1 MKNQKVSKMQK
12 ASYAIG
18 SGAGNVIIT
27 LMSTFLT
34 AYYTDTVGM
43 AIAAIGTMML
53 YVRFLD
59 GISDIIMGA
68 IIEKTNTKWGKARP
82 WMLYSVPLIIAS
94 VVLTLNV
101 PERLGDSGKLVYI
114 YLTYILLNCITYTA
128 FQTAHS
134 ALLARITLDPNER
147 QSMTSINQIAN
158 TVVTLVLNAVTAG
171 MVAAVGWKYVAWF
184 YAILTAAGSLI
195 CFFGTQEIVDS
206 AENDR
211 THTAEK
217 VPFKVSLSA
226 AMKNK
231 YFYMLI
237 IAAMLVVGATAAN
250 GTTLFYFCNNVLGD
264 VKYLTPVTFAL
275 SVSAI
280 GINFFVPAI
289 VRKIGSHKA
298 LIASAIVYTLGFVII
313 GIGGSNLI
321 LIMIGQVIRGAGQGA
336 FYANIFATIAQVVDY
351 GDWKFNVRTEGLISI
366 SYGFGAKLGMGFGAA
381 IASWILA
388 SGGYDGL
395 AAVQS
400 ASALSAIK
408 FSFGWLNAII
418 GVLMIILS
426 IFLNVGKYSDEMQE
440 ALSARMISE

>member
-128 FQTAHS
+128 YQTAHS

-158 TVVTLVLNAVTAG
+158 TVVTLVLAPLSYGPIQVRVSEALTVLPLIWQPSIISLTIGCFLSNLIGVHMVTTGPIDIVVGTLATFL
-171 MVAAVGWKYVAWF
+171 AAVCTFKFRDRKVKGVPLLSLLMPVLFNGVFVGLELAWVLNPDN
-184 YAILTAAGSLI
+184 ILT
-195 CFFGTQEIVDS
+195 
-206 AENDR
+206 
-211 THTAEK
+211 
-217 VPFKVSLSA
+217 
-226 AMKNK
+226 M
-231 YFYMLI
+231 
-237 IAAMLVVGATAAN
+237 
-250 GTTLFYFCNNVLGD
+250 
-264 VKYLTPVTFAL
+264 
-275 SVSAI
+275 SVIYGVQVAI
-280 GINFFVPAI
+280 GELVA
-289 VRKIGSHKA
+289 
-298 LIASAIVYTLGFVII
+298 VII
-313 GIGGSNLI
+313 GWLI
-321 LIMIGQVIRGAGQGA
+321 LPMLKRIEA
-336 FYANIFATIAQVVDY
+336 F
-351 GDWKFNVRTEGLISI
+351 KE
-366 SYGFGAKLGMGFGAA
+366 
-381 IASWILA
+381 
-388 SGGYDGL
+388 
-395 AAVQS
+395 
-400 ASALSAIK
+400 
-408 FSFGWLNAII
+408 
-418 GVLMIILS
+418 
-426 IFLNVGKYSDEMQE
+426 
-440 ALSARMISE
+440 

>member
-1 MKNQKVSKMQK
+1 
-12 ASYAIG
+12 
-18 SGAGNVIIT
+18 
-27 LMSTFLT
+27 
-34 AYYTDTVGM
+34 
-43 AIAAIGTMML
+43 
-53 YVRFLD
+53 
-59 GISDIIMGA
+59 
-68 IIEKTNTKWGKARP
+68 
-82 WMLYSVPLIIAS
+82 
-94 VVLTLNV
+94 
-101 PERLGDSGKLVYI
+101 
-114 YLTYILLNCITYTA
+114 
-128 FQTAHS
+128 
-134 ALLARITLDPNER
+134 
-147 QSMTSINQIAN
+147 
-158 TVVTLVLNAVTAG
+158 
-171 MVAAVGWKYVAWF
+171 
-184 YAILTAAGSLI
+184 
-195 CFFGTQEIVDS
+195 
-206 AENDR
+206 
-211 THTAEK
+211 
-217 VPFKVSLSA
+217 
-226 AMKNK
+226 MKNK

>member
-1 MKNQKVSKMQK
+1 MKNQKVSQKQK

-128 FQTAHS
+128 YQTAHS

-195 CFFGTQEIVDS
+195 CFFGTQEI
-206 AENDR
+206 
-211 THTAEK
+211 
-217 VPFKVSLSA
+217 
-226 AMKNK
+226 
-231 YFYMLI
+231 
-237 IAAMLVVGATAAN
+237 LVVGATAAN